1 MANRIYNT
9 VCDAFTRF
17 VSRRAAENLLT
28 DALRTIGAAPDTVT
42 VGQMEALLKG
52 VVFRRLQ
59 TIIPVVRA
67 RGEIRQ
73 ILDQFA
79 AEASTLTKPAEPRP
93 SRLAG
98 SSRPASPPQRL
109 SEPATLS
116 PPFTAPVDDRTV
128 IMDSPLLT
136 PELSPQILRS
146 RDELQQEF
154 APYFRFNSP
163 QITKFKAL
171 LSEVGSEGT
180 DPAQVLDALWELL
193 MRIQDHHQRW
203 ERQAEKLSQYGL
215 EIAALQRVGRPVESD
230 LEALLG
236 ILRRRH
242 RNYEVVGPE
251 IGTVEDYLERA
262 RGAPAK
268 APVAVVNLVPLAAP
282 APSAAPKEALPPRP
296 IAAPV
301 APPSVKL
308 DPRAAERWRPIL
320 AGLVAEDEIEAAV
333 VAGDRGELVT
343 ALTEKVNADELAS
356 VASGAIRLLSRGR
369 RPRIL
374 HVTLADGYVFVIPEV
389 IGPAFG
395 HLVVVA
401 GESANIGRVL
411 SELERIGSQE
421 RA

>member
-1 MANRIYNT
+1 VANRIYST
-9 VCDAFTRF
+9 VCDAFTRV
-17 VSRRAAENLLT
+17 VSRRAAENLLS
-28 DALRTIGAAPDTVT
+28 DALRTIGSTPDTVT
-42 VGQMEALLKG
+42 VGEMETLLKG

-73 ILDQFA
+73 ILDQFSE
-79 AEASTLTKPAEPRP
+79 EAGSRERAPAPRP
-93 SRLAG
+93 DRQTPSP
-98 SSRPASPPQRL
+98 RPASMPSRQ
-109 SEPATLS
+109 SEPPAAKR
-116 PPFTAPVDDRTV
+116 PFSAPVDDRTV

-146 RDELQQEF
+146 REELQQEF
-154 APYFRFNSP
+154 SPYSRFSSP

-203 ERQAEKLSQYGL
+203 ERQAEKLGQYGG
-215 EIAALQRVGRPVESD
+215 EIVALQRARHPVESD
-230 LEALLG
+230 LETLLG

-242 RNYEVVGPE
+242 QNYEVIGPE

-262 RGAPAK
+262 RGAAG
-268 APVAVVNLVPLAAP
+268 AAP
-282 APSAAPKEALPPRP
+282 AGPVEPPPAPPPARVPPPPEAPPARPVAAPL
-296 IAAPV
+296 
-301 APPSVKL
+301 APPAIKI
-308 DPRAAERWRPIL
+308 DPQAGERWHPIL

-333 VAGDRGELVT
+333 VAGDGGELVA
-343 ALTEKVNADELAS
+343 ALAESLDVDELSS
-356 VASGAIRLLSRGR
+356 VASGAVRLLSRGE
-369 RPRIL
+369 RPRLL
-374 HVTLADGYVFVIPEV
+374 HVTLADGYVFVIPEA